1 MIVSYVI
8 TELAL
13 CFLSSPG
20 RFTALRGFAFLV
32 VRFSFHL
39 SAETRCRFGW
49 VCTQGWIRIVF
60 FDSSQDALHLYA
72 RMRFFLART
81 GRGVVKPDQQ
91 SS

>member
-60 FDSSQDALHLYA
+60 LTQAKMHFTCTHECV
-72 RMRFFLART
+72 FFLLERA
-81 GRGVVKPDQQ
+81 GGW
-91 SS
+91 